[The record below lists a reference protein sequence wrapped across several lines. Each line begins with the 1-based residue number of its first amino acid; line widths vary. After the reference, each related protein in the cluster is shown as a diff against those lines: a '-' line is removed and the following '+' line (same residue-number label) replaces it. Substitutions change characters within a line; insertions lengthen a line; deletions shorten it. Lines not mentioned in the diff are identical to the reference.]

1 MIDTRIFLDSNILL
15 YLQSADAHKAN
26 LAEDI
31 ARRGGMISVQV
42 LNEVAHVMLYKFRRP
57 WAEINEVLSL
67 LRALFPVQPL
77 TLAGHQQGLR
87 VAERYGLSL
96 YDAMIVASALQAEC
110 EILYSGDMHSGL
122 LIENRLLVQNPFT
135 T

>member
-67 LRALFPVQPL
+67 LRALFSVQPL